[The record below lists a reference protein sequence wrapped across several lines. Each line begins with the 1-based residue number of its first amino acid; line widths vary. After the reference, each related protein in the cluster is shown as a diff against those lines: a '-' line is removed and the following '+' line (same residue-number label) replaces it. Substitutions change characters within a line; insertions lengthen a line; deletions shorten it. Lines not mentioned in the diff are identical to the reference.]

1 VKDSKHFP
9 EELLS
14 DTPDAKK
21 NYFQNYYVL
30 HPKLKD
36 ATDMLINAIKN
47 SAGFSIIQLIG
58 PTGVGKTT
66 LIKKVIKQII
76 KESTEE
82 MNKDKS
88 LIPIICVEAI
98 SPDSGQF
105 NWKDYFKRCL
115 EALEEP
121 LIDDKIDYDKL
132 VNRVYAGSKFK
143 SNATTPVLRR
153 CFENALVHR
162 KLVAL
167 IIDEA
172 QHLAKMASGRRQ
184 IDQLDSIKSIANT
197 TCVSQVLVGTY
208 ELLPFINMS
217 AQLSRRTFDIHFMR
231 YHSTNEKDMNDYK
244 NIIKQFQWHL
254 PLEKES
260 DLVKEIEFI
269 YERTIGCVGILKN
282 WLERCLAEAVDND
295 IKTINHK
302 LLEKHAFSKNKI
314 SAIALEVV
322 NGEEEFL
329 KVDNEAMNALNK
341 ALGLGKSG
349 SDDNSTKKQ
358 GTNVKRRVGQRN
370 PIRDKVGMTES
381 GA

>member
-1 VKDSKHFP
+1 VIRRFP

-47 SAGFSIIQLIG
+47 SAGFSIILLIG

-66 LIKKVIKQII
+66 LIKKVIKQITN
-76 KESTEE
+76 EARED

-88 LIPIICVEAI
+88 LIPIVCVEAT
-98 SPDSGQF
+98 SPDSGEF
-105 NWKDYFKRCL
+105 NWKDFFKRCL

-121 LIDDKIDYDKL
+121 LIDNKIDYDKL
-132 VNRVYAGSKFK
+132 VNRAYAGHKLK

-162 KLVAL
+162 KPRAL

-172 QHLAKMASGRRQ
+172 QHLTKTTSGRRQ
-184 IDQLDSIKSIANT
+184 IDQLDTIKSIANT
-197 TCVSQVLVGTY
+197 TCVPQVLVGTY
-208 ELLPFINMS
+208 ELLPFLNMS

-231 YHSTNEKDMNDYK
+231 YQSTNEKDMSDYK
-244 NIIKQFQWHL
+244 NIIRQFQWHL
-254 PLEKES
+254 PLEEEP
-260 DLVKEIEFI
+260 DLVRETEFI

-282 WLERCLAEAVDND
+282 WLERCLAEAVHNNM
-295 IKTINHK
+295 KTIDRK

-329 KVDNEAMNALNK
+329 KVDNEAINALNK

-349 SDDNSTKKQ
+349 SDDNCTRKQ
-358 GTNVKRRVGQRN
+358 ESNVKIRVGQRN
-370 PIRDKVGMTES
+370 PIRDQVGMTES